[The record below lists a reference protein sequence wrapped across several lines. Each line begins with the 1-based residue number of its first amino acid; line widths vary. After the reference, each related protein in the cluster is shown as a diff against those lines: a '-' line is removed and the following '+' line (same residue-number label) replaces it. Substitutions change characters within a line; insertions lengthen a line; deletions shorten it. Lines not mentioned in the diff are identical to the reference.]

1 MRLLA
6 AILAGLALAP
16 APATADDLP
25 PGFLLLS
32 RIKRHMRGELARL
45 PDYTC
50 LETSQRFQKAAG
62 SRSAMKSLDTVRLEV
77 LYTGQHELFAAP
89 GDHDFR
95 EDKPST
101 FSGGG
106 LSASGLFATFLHTL
120 FVNDNGMFTWR
131 GEVADQPGGE
141 ALNAAG
147 RRTVRYDFR
156 VPVLTSGWHMR
167 VGNVADTIAM
177 KGSIWVDA
185 DSFDLLRLKVQAD
198 DVPPT
203 MDLA

>member
-16 APATADDLP
+16 APAASDDLP
-25 PGFLLLS
+25 PEFLLLS

-62 SRSAMKSLDTVRLEV
+62 TRSAMKSLDTVRLEV
-77 LYTGQHELFAAP
+77 LYTGKHELFAAP
-89 GDHDFR
+89 GAGDFR

-101 FSGGG
+101 FSGGGG

-131 GEVADQPGGE
+131 GEVANQAGGD
-141 ALNAAG
+141 ALNLVG

-156 VPVLTSGWHMR
+156 VPVLTSGWHMQ
-167 VGNVADTIAM
+167 VGNVGDTVGM
-177 KGSIWVDA
+177 KGSI
-185 DSFDLLRLKVQAD
+185 
-198 DVPPT
+198 
-203 MDLA
+203 